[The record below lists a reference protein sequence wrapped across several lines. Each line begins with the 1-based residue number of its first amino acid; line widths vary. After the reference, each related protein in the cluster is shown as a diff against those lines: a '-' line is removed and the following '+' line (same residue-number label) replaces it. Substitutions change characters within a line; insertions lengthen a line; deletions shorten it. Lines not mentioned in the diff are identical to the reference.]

1 MHPPP
6 RAQRPLGSTRSTP
19 RATCARIACVI
30 AGVDTGAPK
39 FGAPPTS
46 RLGGPR
52 FPNGK
57 RGPTGGDSSSAT
69 SRSSFLGNPSPR
81 PAPSFSH
88 PVLEALGCRRRL
100 FKDTPTSS
108 DQSLHHVAHPD
119 VVLLD
124 HRTLKI
130 EGLLDLIDL
139 APSPLTHLDRRNRL
153 PETVAQPQPWFA
165 DP

>member
-1 MHPPP
+1 MEGGGHLVVIRRRQHQDHRSWEI
-6 RAQRPLGSTRSTP
+6 RARAPLRRSHT
-19 RATCARIACVI
+19 
-30 AGVDTGAPK
+30 
-39 FGAPPTS
+39 
-46 RLGGPR
+46 
-52 FPNGK
+52 
-57 RGPTGGDSSSAT
+57 
-69 SRSSFLGNPSPR
+69 
-81 PAPSFSH
+81 PSF
-88 PVLEALGCRRRL
+88 EALDCRRRL

-153 PETVAQPQPWFA
+153 PETVAQPQPRFA